1 MKKILDVLKNLLSK
15 PAVRHGLQVAFTVA
29 AASVAAG
36 KLDLSPV
43 LQLFGN

>member
-1 MKKILDVLKNLLSK
+1 MKSILSFLGKLLSK
-15 PAVRHGLQVAFTVA
+15 PVVRHGLQTAFTVA

-43 LQLFGN
+43 LNLIGR